1 MRKKRF
7 SLSGFAPLLVTL
19 AFLAGFFYSDLRT
32 GGVRRALYAA
42 QTVPQKVNL
51 ALQLEQGAGQGY
63 LWPVELYWDVLSRL
77 RSHYYQQVNEKQLT
91 YAAIRGML
99 ASLHDPYTRFMDP
112 TEYRSMQED
121 TRGDFFGIGAQLQ
134 EKEGQIVIY
143 RPIEGSPAD
152 KAGIKAGD
160 VIVEVDRKP
169 VAGMRVDDVVKKI
182 RGPRGTK
189 VELTIRRK
197 GEAKLL
203 HISIVR
209 DLITSPV
216 VYSYMEDEKLGIGR
230 IRLEQFNEK
239 CDQLLVQKV
248 RELEAKGL
256 RALIL
261 DLRYNPGGLLNVA
274 VDVASRFIDN
284 GVVVL
289 IQEKNGQI
297 TKLYAERGRAFKPYP
312 LVVLVNE
319 WSASASEIVAG
330 AIRDNKRGV
339 IIGETT
345 FGKGLVQTIFQLQDS
360 SAVAITTAKYLTP
373 SGYDLNRKVDPDGN
387 EIRRGG
393 IQPDIVV
400 KQSEEMTDIDDRA
413 HDVQLQKAVEYLR
426 EKLTAPK
433 VASAP

>member
-1 MRKKRF
+1 MQKKRLSF
-7 SLSGFAPLLVTL
+7 SGLVPLLITF
-19 AFLAGFFYSDLRT
+19 AFLAGFFFPDMKA

-42 QTVPQKVNL
+42 QTVPQQVSL
-51 ALQLEQGAGQGY
+51 ALQIEQDVQQGY
-63 LWPVELYWDVLSRL
+63 LWPVGLYWEALSHL
-77 RSHYYQQVNEKQLT
+77 RKQYYQPVNEKQLT
-91 YAAIRGML
+91 YTAIRGML
-99 ASLHDPYTRFMDP
+99 AALHDPYTRFMDP
-112 TEYRSMQED
+112 NEYRSMQED

-134 EKEGQIVIY
+134 EKDGQVVIY

-152 KAGIKAGD
+152 KAGVKAGD
-160 VIVEVDRKP
+160 VIIEVDRKP
-169 VAGMRVDDVVKKI
+169 IAGMRVDDVVKKI

-197 GEAKLL
+197 GEAKPL
-203 HISIVR
+203 HIAIVR

-216 VYSYMEDEKLGIGR
+216 AYAYMEDEKLGIGR
-230 IRLEQFNEK
+230 VRLEQFNEK
-239 CDQLLVQKV
+239 CDQMLVQKV

-289 IQEKNGQI
+289 IQEKNGQV
-297 TKLYAERGRAFKPYP
+297 TKLFAERGRAFKPYP

-339 IIGETT
+339 IVGETT
-345 FGKGLVQTIFQLQDS
+345 FGKGLVQTIFQLQDN

-373 SGYDLNRKVDPDGN
+373 SGYDLNRKVDPDGK
-387 EIRRGG
+387 EIKRGG

-413 HDVQLQKAVEYLR
+413 HDVQLQRAIEYLR
-426 EKLTAPK
+426 EKLTTPV
-433 VASAP
+433 VASSQ

>member
-1 MRKKRF
+1 
-7 SLSGFAPLLVTL
+7 
-19 AFLAGFFYSDLRT
+19 
-32 GGVRRALYAA
+32 
-42 QTVPQKVNL
+42 
-51 ALQLEQGAGQGY
+51 
-63 LWPVELYWDVLSRL
+63 
-77 RSHYYQQVNEKQLT
+77 
-91 YAAIRGML
+91 
-99 ASLHDPYTRFMDP
+99 
-112 TEYRSMQED
+112 
-121 TRGDFFGIGAQLQ
+121 
-134 EKEGQIVIY
+134 
-143 RPIEGSPAD
+143 
-152 KAGIKAGD
+152 
-160 VIVEVDRKP
+160 
-169 VAGMRVDDVVKKI
+169 
-182 RGPRGTK
+182 
-189 VELTIRRK
+189 
-197 GEAKLL
+197 
-203 HISIVR
+203 VR

-230 IRLEQFNEK
+230 VRLEQFNEK

-248 RELEAKGL
+248 RELEGKGL

-433 VASAP
+433 VASTP

>member
-1 MRKKRF
+1 MQNRRVSF
-7 SLSGFAPLLVTL
+7 SGLAPLLVTL
-19 AFLAGFFYSDLRT
+19 AFLAGFFYTDLRT
-32 GGVRRALYAA
+32 GDVRRALHAA
-42 QTVPQKVNL
+42 QTVPQRVNL
-51 ALQLEQGAGQGY
+51 ALQMEQDVEQGY
-63 LWPVELYWDVLSRL
+63 LWPVGLYWDVLSRL
-77 RSHYYQQVNEKQLT
+77 RNHYYQPVNEKQLT

-99 ASLHDPYTRFMDP
+99 AALHDPYTRFMDP
-112 TEYRSMQED
+112 NEYRSMQED

-152 KAGIKAGD
+152 KAGVKSGD

-169 VAGMRVDDVVKKI
+169 VAGLRVDDVVKRI

-189 VELTIRRK
+189 VELTVRRK
-197 GEAKLL
+197 GEGKLL

-248 RELEAKGL
+248 RELEGNGL

-274 VDVASRFIDN
+274 VDVASRFIEN
-284 GVVVL
+284 GVVVQ
-289 IQEKNGQI
+289 IQEKNGQV
-297 TKLYAERGRAFKPYP
+297 TKLHAERGRALKPYP

-330 AIRDNKRGV
+330 AIRDNGRGV
-339 IIGETT
+339 IVGETT
-345 FGKGLVQTIFQLQDS
+345 FGKGLVQTIFQLQDN

-373 SGYDLNRKVDPDGN
+373 SGYDLNRKVDPEGN

-400 KQSEEMTDIDDRA
+400 KQSEEMTDVDDRA

-426 EKLTAPK
+426 EKLTSAG
-433 VASAP
+433 VASRP

>member
-1 MRKKRF
+1 MRRRRF
-7 SLSGFAPLLVTL
+7 SLSGLVPLLITL
-19 AFLAGFFYSDLRT
+19 AFLAGFFLPDMTS
-32 GGVRRALYAA
+32 GGLRRALYAA
-42 QTVPQKVNL
+42 QTVPQRVSL
-51 ALQLEQGAGQGY
+51 ALQMEQNAEQSY
-63 LWPVELYWDVLSRL
+63 LWPVGLYWDALSQL
-77 RSHYYQQVNEKQLT
+77 RNQYYQPINEKQLT

-99 ASLHDPYTRFMDP
+99 SALHDPYTRFMDP

-134 EKEGQIVIY
+134 EKDGQIVIY

-152 KAGIKAGD
+152 KAGIKSGD
-160 VIVEVDRKP
+160 VIVEVDRKS
-169 VAGMRVDDVVKKI
+169 VAGMKVDDVVKKI

-189 VELTIRRK
+189 VELTLRRK
-197 GEAKLL
+197 GVSNLL
-203 HISIVR
+203 HITIVR

-216 VYSYMEDEKLGIGR
+216 AYAYMEDEKLGIGR
-230 IRLEQFNEK
+230 VRLEQFNEK
-239 CDQLLVQKV
+239 ADQLLVQKV
-248 RELEAKGL
+248 RELENKGI
-256 RALIL
+256 RALII

-289 IQEKNGQI
+289 IQEKDGQI
-297 TKLYAERGRAFKPYP
+297 TRLYAQRGRAIKPYP

-330 AIRDNKRGV
+330 AIRDNKRGI

-345 FGKGLVQTIFQLQDS
+345 FGKGLVQTIFQLQDN

-373 SGYDLNRKVDPDGN
+373 SGYDLNRKVDAEGN
-387 EIRRGG
+387 EIHRGG

-400 KQSEEMTDIDDRA
+400 KQSEEMTDIEDRE
-413 HDVQLQKAVEYLR
+413 HDLQLQKAVEYLR
-426 EKLTAPK
+426 GQLTAPK
-433 VASAP
+433 VASTP

>member
-51 ALQLEQGAGQGY
+51 ALQLEQGAQQGY

-433 VASAP
+433 VASTP

>member
-1 MRKKRF
+1 MQKRWLSF
-7 SLSGFAPLLVTL
+7 SGFAPLLVTL
-19 AFLAGFFYSDLRT
+19 AFLTGFLYPDMKT
-32 GGVRRALYAA
+32 GSVRHALQAA
-42 QTVPQKVNL
+42 QTVPQRVSL
-51 ALQLEQGAGQGY
+51 ALQIEQDAQQGY

-77 RSHYYQQVNEKQLT
+77 RSQYYQPVNEKQLT

-99 ASLHDPYTRFMDP
+99 AALHDPYTRFMDP

-152 KAGIKAGD
+152 KAGVKAGD
-160 VIVEVDRKP
+160 VIVEVDKKP

-203 HISIVR
+203 HITIVR
-209 DLITSPV
+209 DLITSPI
-216 VYSYMEDEKLGIGR
+216 VYVYMEDEKLGIGR
-230 IRLEQFNEK
+230 VRLEQFNEK

-248 RELEAKGL
+248 RELESKGL
-256 RALIL
+256 RALIV

-274 VDVASRFIDN
+274 VDVASRFIEN

-297 TKLYAERGRAFKPYP
+297 TRLHAERGRALKPYP
-312 LVVLVNE
+312 LAVLVNE

-330 AIRDNKRGV
+330 AIRDHKRGI

-345 FGKGLVQTIFQLQDS
+345 FGKGLVQTIFQLQDN

-373 SGYDLNRKVDPDGN
+373 SGYDLSRKVDPDGK

-413 HDVQLQKAVEYLR
+413 NDLQLQKAVEYLR
-426 EKLTAPK
+426 EKLTAPTST
-433 VASAP
+433 ASP

>member
-51 ALQLEQGAGQGY
+51 ALQLEQGAQQGY

-289 IQEKNGQI
+289 IQEKNGKI
-297 TKLYAERGRAFKPYP
+297 TKLHAERGRALKPYP

-373 SGYDLNRKVDPDGN
+373 SGHDLNRKVDPDGN

-433 VASAP
+433 VASTP

>member
-51 ALQLEQGAGQGY
+51 ALQLEQGAQQGY

-297 TKLYAERGRAFKPYP
+297 TKLHAERGRSLKPYP

-373 SGYDLNRKVDPDGN
+373 SGHDLNRKVDPDGN

-413 HDVQLQKAVEYLR
+413 HDVQLKKAVEYLL

>member
-51 ALQLEQGAGQGY
+51 ALQLEQGAQQGY

-297 TKLYAERGRAFKPYP
+297 TKLHAERGRALKPYP

-413 HDVQLQKAVEYLR
+413 HDVQLKKAVEYLL

>member
-1 MRKKRF
+1 MQKKRF

-32 GGVRRALYAA
+32 GDVRRALYAA
-42 QTVPQKVNL
+42 QTVPQRVNL
-51 ALQLEQGAGQGY
+51 ALQIEQDAQQGY
-63 LWPVELYWDVLSRL
+63 LWPVGLYWDVLSRL
-77 RSHYYQQVNEKQLT
+77 RSHYYQPVNEKQLT

-248 RELEAKGL
+248 RELEGKGL

-426 EKLTAPK
+426 ENLTAPK
-433 VASAP
+433 VASTP

>member
-51 ALQLEQGAGQGY
+51 ALQLEQGAQQGY

-297 TKLYAERGRAFKPYP
+297 TKLHAERGRALKPYP

-373 SGYDLNRKVDPDGN
+373 SGHDLNRKVDPDGN

-400 KQSEEMTDIDDRA
+400 KQSEE
-413 HDVQLQKAVEYLR
+413 
-426 EKLTAPK
+426 
-433 VASAP
+433 

>member
-51 ALQLEQGAGQGY
+51 ALQLEQGTQQGY

-189 VELTIRRK
+189 VQLTIRRK

-297 TKLYAERGRAFKPYP
+297 TKLHAERGRALKPYP

-373 SGYDLNRKVDPDGN
+373 SGHDLNRKVDPDGN

-433 VASAP
+433 VASTP